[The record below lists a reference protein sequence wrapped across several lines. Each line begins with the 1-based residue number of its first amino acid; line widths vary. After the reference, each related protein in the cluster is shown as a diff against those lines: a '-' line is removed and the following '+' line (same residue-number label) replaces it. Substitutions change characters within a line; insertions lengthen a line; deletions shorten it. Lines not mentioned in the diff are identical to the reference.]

1 MKRRGLAHR
10 RENLQA
16 LATTLSQARHR
27 QAQEIMKHFKDPP
40 PIEPSKP
47 PIDDGS
53 PIPVDRDGKP
63 VLIKRALAKCPLL
76 GLSGRG
82 R

>member
-1 MKRRGLAHR
+1 
-10 RENLQA
+10 
-16 LATTLSQARHR
+16 
-27 QAQEIMKHFKDPP
+27 MKHFKDPP

-63 VLIKRALAKCPLL
+63 VLIKRALAECPLL
-76 GLSGRG
+76 GLSGQTRDEFAVAQRYRG
-82 R
+82 RDDPGYLVGLN